1 MNLIKNNNE
10 HDLNQNIVD
19 ETSDSQRQSQ
29 DSLLNLKNQM
39 DNLPKI
45 LGKLSD
51 VFANPEIRRLF
62 GDDFSSNVNS
72 RDDQNNESESSE
84 NKVNYTDYI

>member
-1 MNLIKNNNE
+1 
-10 HDLNQNIVD
+10 
-19 ETSDSQRQSQ
+19 
-29 DSLLNLKNQM
+29 M

-72 RDDQNNESESSE
+72 RDD
-84 NKVNYTDYI
+84 

>member
-10 HDLNQNIVD
+10 HDLNQNAVD

-84 NKVNYTDYI
+84 NKVNYTNYI